1 MTSVEQLD
9 LKDAHLQASPLDNEE
24 QAITNEEERSLIS
37 STFMQFEDGIR
48 KLLDCKNAPYYEEYK
63 SKNFLVNYLQ
73 KYVRGFFCKHKLI
86 QFLISTQ
93 H

>member
-1 MTSVEQLD
+1 MDSKEAL
-9 LKDAHLQASPLDNEE
+9 LQARPVDNEE
-24 QAITNEEERSLIS
+24 QAITNEEVRSLIS
-37 STFMQFEDGIR
+37 STFKLFEDGIR
-48 KLLDCKNAPYYEEYK
+48 KLLDFKNAPYYDEYK